1 MMQAQVR
8 QSLSGTKA
16 TLYIETRELERWRVD
31 SGAFV
36 LRLKNKAEQYFPL
49 YRLNK
54 IVFIGN
60 AKGDLAQ
67 LQKVMD
73 SGIAVAFMET
83 QGGIKGL
90 VYSVGMCL
98 GELSHISETLQF
110 DHLARNQFELWL
122 LLQQRHLQSLI
133 EKLPLNCESTPI
145 NYKAFAW
152 VDALAKTQLW
162 RQGAEFGL
170 APGSKADH
178 WLINRLHRLLTPWL
192 VAKAQEQQLFK
203 QKITTRMLL
212 AGFQQIQT
220 ALEIQQKRVLIQ
232 LEGAGTQW
240 L

>member
-1 MMQAQVR
+1 MNCR
-8 QSLSGTKA
+8 QRRSTGQTKA

-36 LRLKNKAEQYFPL
+36 LKLKNKAEQYFPL

-54 IVFIGN
+54 IVFIGS
-60 AKGDLAQ
+60 AKGELSQ
-67 LQKVMD
+67 LQRVME
-73 SGIAVAFMET
+73 SGVAVAFMDA

-90 VYSVGMCL
+90 VYSSGMCL
-98 GELSHISETLQF
+98 GELKHISETLRY
-110 DHLARNQFELWL
+110 DHLAQNQFELWL

-133 EKLPLNCESTPI
+133 DSPLTEEREQTPI

-152 VDALAKTQLW
+152 LDALAKTQLW
-162 RQGAEFGL
+162 RQAADFDL
-170 APGSKADH
+170 TPGSKADH

-192 VAKAQEQQLFK
+192 LAQAQQQNLFARK
-203 QKITTRMLL
+203 MTIRNLV

-232 LEGAGTQW
+232 LEGSGVQW